1 MVRKLAGE
9 DQGASGNGYNEAQ
22 LVPEMNLILGS
33 GSVTL
38 VQGLA
43 LVILELD
50 STFRAEILSI
60 HY

>member
-9 DQGASGNGYNEAQ
+9 DQGASGTGYNEAQ

-50 STFRAEILSI
+50 STFRAKILSI

>member
-43 LVILELD
+43 LVTLV
-50 STFRAEILSI
+50 
-60 HY
+60 